1 MTTGA
6 KIAIGCVVAC
16 VLAGIVAMVA
26 LGGAAWWLKG
36 KVETVAK
43 DVTGDQERIDELH
56 ERANANAFVRP
67 ADGALQEDRLL
78 KFISVRR
85 RVYAVYEKHKAE
97 IEARTRKEQPD
108 FGDLTKGLSVI
119 SELRLAQAQA
129 LADAGIS
136 EDEYRFMVESVY
148 KTLWAFAVAGATGG
162 KTVSE
167 AAENGMEQTA
177 EALRESRK
185 TLENAP
191 PEIRD
196 QMKALAEQLEQSA
209 EQARLGTE
217 GLDVPPAN
225 LELFK
230 KYEAEIRLYAMGGLE
245 LLGL

>member
-16 VLAGIVAMVA
+16 VLAGIVAMLAV
-26 LGGAAWWLKG
+26 GGAAWWLKG

-43 DVTGDQERIDELH
+43 DVAGDQERIETLQQ
-56 ERANANAFVRP
+56 RANANAFVRP
-67 ADGALQEDRLL
+67 ADGTLREDRLV
-78 KFISVRR
+78 KFIDVRR
-85 RVYAVYEKHKAE
+85 KVYGVYEKHKAE
-97 IEARTRKEQPD
+97 IDERTRKQRPD

-119 SELRLAQAQA
+119 NELRLAQAEA
-129 LADAGIS
+129 LAEAGMS

-148 KTLWAFAVAGATGG
+148 KTLWASAVAGATGG

-167 AAENGMEQTA
+167 AAEEGMEQTA
-177 EALRESRK
+177 EALKESQK
-185 TLENAP
+185 ALENAP

-196 QMKALAEQLEQSA
+196 QMKALGEQLQKGA
-209 EQARLGTE
+209 EQARESTQ

-225 LELFK
+225 LELFRK
-230 KYEAEIRLYAMGGLE
+230 HEAEIKKYAMGGLE